1 MNDDGDDGDDVD
13 DNGGVETMMVSWWFW
28 SIALVVRLAIGGRG
42 GVAGIG
48 SDVNVDADAD
58 ANVATAF

>member
-28 SIALVVRLAIGGRG
+28 SVALVVRLAIGGRG
-42 GVAGIG
+42 GVAGIVG
-48 SDVNVDADAD
+48 SDVDVDVD
-58 ANVATAF
+58 VATAF